1 MNDPAATPGAVF
13 HRERRTVLKHVLYGV
28 GLTAGIIVLF
38 WYRDT
43 VASDL
48 APSLATVPG
57 VSISL
62 ADAIVTWTL
71 LLVVASAGPLLV
83 VSTAFLMYRRAN
95 PVPAL
100 VIDEDGFT
108 DRTSLTELGRVSW
121 TNVDHLQVVEQM
133 NVPQLRVTFDDPDR
147 VVADRGLLKA
157 RYLRF
162 TQRTMAG
169 DGAVALHQLDASVE
183 DVVSAIERY
192 SGTTVDR

>member
-13 HRERRTVLKHVLYGV
+13 YRERPTVLKHVLYGV
-28 GLTAGIIVLF
+28 VLTVGIAVHF
-38 WYRDT
+38 WYRDL

-57 VSISL
+57 VSIPL
-62 ADAIVTWTL
+62 AESIVAWTL
-71 LLVVASAGPLLV
+71 LLVVVSAGPLLV
-83 VSTAFLMYRRAN
+83 ASTAFLLYRRAN

-121 TNVDHLQVVEQM
+121 TNVEHLEVVEQM

-147 VVADRGLLKA
+147 VVADRGPLKA
-157 RYLRF
+157 WHLRF
-162 TQRTMAG
+162 TQRMMAD
-169 DGAVALHQLDASVE
+169 DGAVALHQFDASVE

-192 SGTTVDR
+192 SGPTVDR